1 MKTDFTNQDENAPF
15 YSGSLE
21 DLLSAIYAD
30 GCVSAQEYRAIRDEA
45 DKRIETLIG
54 LLGSRNSTLTAYMNS
69 MDVTMQLLQLAA
81 LQAKKAKL
89 TDTGKAI
96 VRDAL
101 QAQLEYLKAGTH
113 LVLTQ
118 L

>member
-1 MKTDFTNQDENAPF
+1 MTSD
-15 YSGSLE
+15 
-21 DLLSAIYAD
+21 
-30 GCVSAQEYRAIRDEA
+30 
-45 DKRIETLIG
+45 
-54 LLGSRNSTLTAYMNS
+54 
-69 MDVTMQLLQLAA
+69 
-81 LQAKKAKL
+81 